1 MYKDHSKMILPP
13 GKFDKRGVSHSR
25 AEAKYQ
31 NDKLEK
37 KHLKRFANSCSK
49 KQEMSEKNLKD
60 S

>member
-37 KHLKRFANSCSK
+37 NI
-49 KQEMSEKNLKD
+49 
-60 S
+60 